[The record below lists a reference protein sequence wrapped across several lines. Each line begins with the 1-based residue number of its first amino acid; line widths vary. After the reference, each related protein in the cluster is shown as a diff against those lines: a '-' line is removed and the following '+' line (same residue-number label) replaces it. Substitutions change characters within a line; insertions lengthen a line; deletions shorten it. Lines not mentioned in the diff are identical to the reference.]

1 MGRGVRDGSKLKGP
15 YRHCVP
21 SHSGSKGLLF
31 LKLPRFRL
39 ALSHHSFLKRC
50 VTVQLPSETTVPLPS
65 SVLPKF
71 SLEFPVFLRKFRILR
86 HPKYAQVL
94 PVKTCQNS
102 FHFFVRVVAK
112 FFIINL
118 RVTGMPSLF
127 YLRLADDPS
136 LMLRQVSP
144 LVLGWGSY
152 GSLCGFS
159 WRSGWGQI

>member
-1 MGRGVRDGSKLKGP
+1 MRRLD
-15 YRHCVP
+15 
-21 SHSGSKGLLF
+21 
-31 LKLPRFRL
+31 LPRILNEKGRRL
-39 ALSHHSFLKRC
+39 GDGLVEAG
-50 VTVQLPSETTVPLPS
+50 
-65 SVLPKF
+65 
-71 SLEFPVFLRKFRILR
+71 
-86 HPKYAQVL
+86 
-94 PVKTCQNS
+94 
-102 FHFFVRVVAK
+102 RVCG
-112 FFIINL
+112 FNL